1 MWGADIEAVVL
12 RPDEAKRSK
21 AGRKPFDAILMFR
34 MLILQLLYNL
44 SDEQIE
50 YQVRDRMR
58 SRGFSALNSRTTYAA
73 RTGSRSR
80 RASARRS

>member
-34 MLILQLLYNL
+34 MLILQFLYNL
-44 SDEQIE
+44 SD
-50 YQVRDRMR
+50 DRSSIR
-58 SRGFSALNSRTTYAA
+58 CATGCVHAVSRP
-73 RTGSRSR
+73 
-80 RASARRS
+80 